1 MGKGRF
7 EMDKLSSSEYF
18 KAIVRTKNISAAAEE
33 LGISQP
39 ALSAFLKRQEAAIG
53 HTLIDRS
60 TVPVS
65 LTEAGQVY
73 LSYLDKMDI
82 LNHELSQEL
91 CDIDEL
97 KTGSLVIGGATFF
110 NVTYLPAAVAE
121 FNKLYPGIRIEIVD
135 GKVPEIVAQANAGNI
150 DVFTTAV
157 KTDED
162 LFCYEEMFHEKLFLC
177 IPEEW
182 EINEKLPTT
191 GPEGY
196 AVLKPGDLKL
206 LADSTFILLHE
217 DQDIGHKMNGIFKEF
232 NLHPANTLVAG
243 QTLTTL
249 ELTLAGVGI
258 SLISE
263 STLSTY
269 STNKKPRLY
278 YIDSEFCSRTMY
290 VAYPKMRYVSGAT
303 KEFIKALK
311 KHNR

>member
-1 MGKGRF
+1 
-7 EMDKLSSSEYF
+7 MDKLPASEYF
-18 KAIVRTKNISAAAEE
+18 KTIARTKNISAAAEE

-39 ALSAFLKRQEAAIG
+39 ALSAFLKRQEATIG

-65 LTEAGQVY
+65 LTEAGRVY
-73 LSYLDKMDI
+73 LDYLDKMDI

-97 KTGSLVIGGATFF
+97 KIGTLVIGGATFF
-110 NVTYLPAAVAE
+110 NVTYLPTAVAE

-135 GKVPEIVAQANAGNI
+135 GKVPEIAVQANAGNI

-162 LFCYEEMFHEKLFLC
+162 MFCYEEMFNEKLFLC

-182 EINEKLPTT
+182 EINRKLPPQ

-196 AVLKPGDLKL
+196 AVLEPDDLKL

-217 DQDIGHKMNGIFKEF
+217 DQDIGHKMNCIFNEF
-232 NLHPANTLVAG
+232 NLHPINTLIAG

-269 STNKKPRLY
+269 SAVKRPCLY
-278 YIDSEFCSRTMY
+278 YIDSELCTRTMY
-290 VAYPKMRYVSGAT
+290 VAYPRMRYVSGAT
-303 KEFIKALK
+303 KEFIKTLK